1 MKCNLNSK
9 ETQGEDV
16 FFITV
21 FKYTIN
27 VSNRYKLDYPGF
39 CMSLKQDK
47 IMLKTRLYGAQM
59 GFFWFYIIIFI

>member
-39 CMSLKQDK
+39 CM
-47 IMLKTRLYGAQM
+47 
-59 GFFWFYIIIFI
+59 

>member
-9 ETQGEDV
+9 EVQDEDV

-21 FKYTIN
+21 LKYTIN
-27 VSNRYKLDYPGF
+27 LSNSYKLDYPGF

-47 IMLKTRLYGAQM
+47 IILETRLY
-59 GFFWFYIIIFI
+59 